1 MIFNEI
7 LMYVMALGVIL
18 GGLDRICG
26 NRFGLGAKFE
36 EGFLLM
42 GPIALSMAGI
52 VCLTPAIG
60 QLSGLC
66 LSPLLG
72 KLSIDPAICGGIL
85 PVDAGGYQLAAE
97 LAADG
102 KLGQFAG
109 VIVGA
114 TFGCCLTF
122 VIPVGMGAL
131 EEEHRQ
137 DFAMGLLVGLITLP
151 AALMVGGLLCGLSL
165 GTLLYQS
172 LPVLLLSAALLAGLL
187 KNRGRTLRGFAI
199 LALIIRVLSTLG
211 IMVSAVR
218 YLTGW
223 DIPIATAPLEEALAT
238 VCAIAIVLLGCLPMA
253 ELLKRALKGFA
264 VWIGKKTGMNASSST
279 AMLVGII
286 IAMPALTMLKDMD
299 RRGRVVNGALMVCGA
314 SAFSAHL
321 GFVLGVA
328 PEMVGPML
336 AAKLTGAVLAA
347 VAALI
352 VTKSPVP

>member
-1 MIFNEI
+1 MILNQI
-7 LMYVMALGVIL
+7 LMYIMALGVVL

-60 QLSGLC
+60 SLSGLC

-72 KLSIDPAICGGIL
+72 RLGIDPAICGGIL
-85 PVDAGGYQLAAE
+85 PVDAGGYQLAME
-97 LAADG
+97 LAADAQM
-102 KLGQFAG
+102 GQYAG
-109 VIVGA
+109 VIVAA

-131 EEEHRQ
+131 REEHRQ

-151 AALMVGGLLCGLSL
+151 AALMIGGLLCGISI

-172 LPVLLLSAALLAGLL
+172 LPVLLLSAVLLTGIL
-187 KNRGRTLRGFAI
+187 KNRDRMLRGFELFAG
-199 LALIIRVLSTLG
+199 IIRVLSTLG
-211 IMVSAVR
+211 LMVSAVR

-223 DIPIATAPLEEALAT
+223 DIPIATAPLEEALET
-238 VCAIAIVLLGCLPMA
+238 VGAIAIVLLGCLPMA
-253 ELLKRALKGFA
+253 ELLKRALKRPVEWVGR
-264 VWIGKKTGMNASSST
+264 KTGMNASSSA
-279 AMLVGII
+279 AMLIGII

-299 RRGRVVNGALMVCGA
+299 KRGRVVNGALMVCGA

-328 PEMVGPML
+328 PETVGPML
-336 AAKLTGAVLAA
+336 AAKLAGAVLAA

-352 VTKSPVP
+352 VTKSSVR